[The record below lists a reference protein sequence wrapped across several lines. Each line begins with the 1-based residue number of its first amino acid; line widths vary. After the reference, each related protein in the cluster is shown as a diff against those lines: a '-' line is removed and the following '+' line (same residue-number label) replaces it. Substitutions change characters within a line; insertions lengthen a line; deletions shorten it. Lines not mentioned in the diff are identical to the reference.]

1 VSPAPLPP
9 LIPLPGQPAGVPW
22 PTDEWARALP
32 GFDPGERLD
41 PLLDRLFTD
50 GAADRFGTT
59 NAVLVVRG
67 GQLVVERYGAGVDA
81 GTTLPSWSMAK
92 SILHALV
99 GVLVGEGRLDLQA
112 APAWPGWSA
121 SDDPRSAITLD
132 HLLHMR
138 SGLQWL
144 EDYVDGERSNVIEM
158 LFGTGRPDVAAYAA
172 ALPLAHPVDT
182 RFCYSS
188 GTSCLVSAATRQVAG
203 DPAAYEA
210 FMHRALFDPIGM
222 RSPIP
227 KFDARGTWIGSSYCF
242 STAEDFARFGL
253 LYLRDGRWD
262 STQVLPEG
270 WVDHARTPQPDVDDD
285 GWGYGAHWWLLPDRD
300 DGLFFAS
307 GYRGQYTIVVP
318 RLDLV
323 VVRSGD
329 SETDQRDAVLGSL
342 LQIVDCFA
350 S

>member
-9 LIPLPGQPAGVPW
+9 LTPLPGQPAGVPW

-32 GFDPGERLD
+32 GFDPGARLD
-41 PLLDRLFTD
+41 PLLDELFD
-50 GAADRFGTT
+50 DSAAERFGTT
-59 NAVLVVRG
+59 NAVLVAHG
-67 GQLVVERYGAGVDA
+67 GRLVVERYGVGIDA
-81 GTTLPSWSMAK
+81 TSTLPSWSMAK

-112 APAWPGWSA
+112 SPAWPGWSA
-121 SDDPRSAITLD
+121 ADDPRSAITLD

-158 LFGTGRPDVAAYAA
+158 LFGSGRPDVAGYAA
-172 ALPLAHPVDT
+172 GRPLAHPVDSH
-182 RFCYSS
+182 FCYSS
-188 GTSCLVSAATRQVAG
+188 GTSCLVSAATRHVVG
-203 DPAAYEA
+203 DPAGYEA

-227 KFDARGTWIGSSYCF
+227 KFDASGTWIGSSYCF

-253 LYLRDGRWD
+253 LYLRDGMWD
-262 STQVLPEG
+262 GARVLPEG
-270 WVDHARTPQPDVDDD
+270 WVDHARSPQPDVDDE
-285 GWGYGAHWWLLPDRD
+285 GWGYGAHWWLLPDRT

-318 RLDLV
+318 DLDLV

-329 SETDQRDAVLGSL
+329 SETEQRDAVLGTL
-342 LQIVDCFA
+342 LGVIDCFTA
-350 S
+350 